1 MIYFFLDRLE
11 LLLELDRELE
21 LEEERD
27 DLELEERLTLEL
39 EELLLRDGAEYDR
52 EEERGTYEL
61 AEDEREDEYLF
72 EEPDLAEFELYFLTD
87 DEEDRA
93 EVLFRFRAPDLEEV
107 ARLEEYCFT
116 RDPEE
121 LFETV
126 PFKFRELELR
136 L

>member
-1 MIYFFLDRLE
+1 M
-11 LLLELDRELE
+11 
-21 LEEERD
+21 ER
-27 DLELEERLTLEL
+27 T
-39 EELLLRDGAEYDR
+39 
-52 EEERGTYEL
+52 
-61 AEDEREDEYLF
+61 EDEREDEYLL
-72 EEPDLAEFELYFLTD
+72 EELDLAEFELYLLTD

-93 EVLFRFRAPDLEEV
+93 EVPFRFRAPDLEEV
-107 ARLEEYCFT
+107 ARFEEYCFT